1 MALTTVL
8 PQRSGPAAHV
18 LAPAPTPR
26 TSYTPHSDPART
38 HPRTSTHGRCIC
50 PLSLYQKR
58 PAEGRAVYSR
68 TPCCIACACCDH
80 HPTLRIIIRALYAT
94 LYAPLTPQSA
104 PLPHPYALYMN
115 PTRNRMSTTPCLP
128 RPAPLRGPY
137 LLALLLTYV
146 MLLLDLGYPS
156 PLNQSRPRTFPGCI
170 HVRSRPIPLAR
181 STAFPT
187 SFFLPLLSMS
197 TSTSTPTSTS
207 TSAAFNSTSRS
218 APL

>member
-1 MALTTVL
+1 MPPTVV
-8 PQRSGPAAHV
+8 PKAPRGGARSLFSHAV
-18 LAPAPTPR
+18 LYSMR
-26 TSYTPHSDPART
+26 M
-38 HPRTSTHGRCIC
+38 
-50 PLSLYQKR
+50 LR
-58 PAEGRAVYSR
+58 P
-68 TPCCIACACCDH
+68 P
-80 HPTLRIIIRALYAT
+80 PTLRIIIRALYAT

-128 RPAPLRGPY
+128 RPAPLRGSY

-156 PLNQSRPRTFPGCI
+156 PLNESRPRTFPGCI

-187 SFFLPLLSMS
+187 SFFLPLLAMS
-197 TSTSTPTSTS
+197 TSTS
-207 TSAAFNSTSRS
+207 TSAAFSSTSRS
-218 APL
+218 ASL